1 MTNVIDLSQRRAAVR
16 DAVHSDNSVEG
27 AAAPHSHDAADTLAH
42 LANTA
47 DAIREMLGACSKEA
61 TAGALEKAK
70 MTLAFAVVTMLG
82 PDWEL
87 ARHGDE

>member
-1 MTNVIDLSQRRAAVR
+1 MTNVIDLSRRRAAAR
-16 DAVHSDNSVEG
+16 EAVPSDNSVKG
-27 AAAPHSHDAADTLAH
+27 AAAPHSSDVADTLTH

-61 TAGALEKAK
+61 TAEALEKAR
-70 MTLAFAVVTMLG
+70 MTLAFAVVTMPG

-87 ARHGDE
+87 ARYGDE